1 MKPRGLA
8 FKLSLLILAGGL
20 AVLASIF
27 AYNYEFVRRILE
39 DRAEENALNLT
50 RATVFRVE
58 SVLAAAQKVP
68 ANLAA
73 TLEYTHYDEEELLE
87 LLRLAVESNREV
99 QAAGIA
105 FAPGGFDPHRPHF
118 APYAFRERGDVKII
132 YRGGPHQRYELDDWY
147 QIPRETEE
155 AAWSEPYYAVGGAG
169 MLMSTYS
176 VPFYRGE
183 GEERRFRGVVTA
195 DVSLDWLE
203 SLLASVRLLDTGHAF
218 LLSRNGVV
226 VTHPRRDLIMNESI
240 FSLAEERRDPGLRAI
255 GRDMIAAGT
264 GFVPTSC
271 IGRDEGCWLAYAP
284 IPANGW
290 SLGALLPQ
298 AEMMAD
304 VDRLNRT
311 AAAVAAGGALLLL
324 FFVVAAARSVTRPIV
339 ALAEA
344 SDAIARGNLDGPLPP
359 VRSRDEVGRLTSAFH
374 GMQGELRR
382 SIAAL
387 EEANR
392 TLEQRVQERTLELRD
407 KNAALEE
414 TLARLEQTQEQLI
427 VQEKLASL
435 GALTAGIA
443 HEIKNPLNFVNNF
456 AELSVELA
464 DELEQGLAA
473 ERDKLAAAAAEDLD
487 AIVADLRT
495 NVAKIREHGKR
506 ADRIVAGMLEH
517 SRGSSGERR
526 PVDLNAL
533 LDEDVALAYHGM
545 RARDASF
552 NAAID
557 KQYDPALP
565 AVAAVAEDLGRV
577 FLNIAGNAFWAVREK
592 ARTAG
597 PGYAPAVVVRTADLG
612 DRVEIRIRDNGP
624 GMPAEVREKV
634 FNPFFTTKPAGEG
647 TGLGLSISY
656 DVVVRQHGGELR
668 VESEE
673 GEWTEFIVTL
683 RKEG

>member
-27 AYNYEFVRRILE
+27 VYNYEFARRILE
-39 DRAEENALNLT
+39 RRAEENAVHLT
-50 RATVFRVE
+50 QATVYRVE

-68 ANLAA
+68 QNLAA

-87 LLRLAVESNREV
+87 LVRLAVETNREV
-99 QAAGIA
+99 YGAGIA
-105 FAPGGFDPHRPHF
+105 FAPGAFDADRHYF
-118 APYAFRERGDVKII
+118 APYAFRDGGDVKIV
-132 YRGGPHQRYELDDWY
+132 YLGGPRYRYELHDWY
-147 QIPRETEE
+147 QIPRETE
-155 AAWSEPYYAVGGAG
+155 APAWSEPYHDVGGAG
-169 MLMSTYS
+169 ALMSTYS

-183 GEERRFRGVVTA
+183 GDARRFRGVVTA

-203 SLLASVRLLDTGHAF
+203 SLVNSVRLLDTGHAF
-218 LLSRNGVV
+218 LLSRNGVL
-226 VTHPRRDLIMNESI
+226 VTHPRRDLIMNETI
-240 FSLAEERRDPGLRAI
+240 FSLAEARRDPGLRAI
-255 GRDMIAAGT
+255 GRDMIAGRS
-264 GFVPTSC
+264 GFVPSPC
-271 IGRDEGCWLAYAP
+271 IPGDQSCWLAYAP

-290 SLGALLPQ
+290 ALGALLPQ
-298 AEMMAD
+298 AELTAD

-311 AAAVAAGGALLLL
+311 AAIVAGAGALLLL
-324 FFVVAAARSVTRPIV
+324 LFVVAVSRSITRPLV

-344 SDAIARGNLDGPLPP
+344 SDEIARGNLDGPLPP
-359 VRSRDEVGRLTSAFH
+359 VRSRDEVGRLTAAFG
-374 GMQGELRR
+374 GMQVELRR
-382 SIAAL
+382 TIAAL

-392 TLEQRVQERTLELRD
+392 TLEQRVQARTLELRD

-414 TLARLEQTQEQLI
+414 TLERLKQTQEQLI

-456 AELSVELA
+456 AELSVDLA
-464 DELEQGLAA
+464 DELGRGLAG
-473 ERDKLAAAAAEDLD
+473 ERDKLPPALAADVE
-487 AIVADLRT
+487 AILADLRT
-495 NVAKIREHGKR
+495 NVSKIREHGKR

-517 SRGSSGERR
+517 SRGSSGARR

-533 LDEDVALAYHGM
+533 LDEDLALAYHGM
-545 RARDASF
+545 RAQDAGF
-552 NAAID
+552 NTAIE
-557 KQYDPALP
+557 KEYDQALP
-565 AVAAVAEDLGRV
+565 PVAVVPEDLGRV
-577 FLNIAGNAFWAVREK
+577 FLNIASNACWAVREK
-592 ARTAG
+592 ARTAVA
-597 PGYAPAVVVRTADLG
+597 GYQPEIRVRTADLG

-673 GEWTEFIVTL
+673 GEWTEFIVRL
-683 RKEG
+683 RKGG